1 MDFNFSLSFWVSQI
15 VYRKE
20 KKKNLSSNKFVSVS
34 HSTFSSISVFGIV
47 EMQRGS
53 FGIDADASS
62 RILVLKAAGGVL
74 GVVLSYSWG
83 FTCP

>member
-1 MDFNFSLSFWVSQI
+1 MAFHFSLSFWVSQI

-20 KKKNLSSNKFVSVS
+20 KKKHLSSNKFVNVS

-53 FGIDADASS
+53 FGIDSDASS

-74 GVVLSYSWG
+74 GVALSHS
-83 FTCP
+83 